1 MNHNNKSSSVLV
13 KTLIA
18 VFSLTFL
25 TLGLYFIYQQTTLEK
40 NCTDRI
46 DGVVVEN
53 YIGRHQHEST
63 TRVNGRVTERSGED
77 RGATAPV
84 IEFVYKGKTY
94 RDTSSVSSY
103 PPKYSEGEH
112 LVIFINPSDST
123 QWYISGD
130 NALKTL
136 GIVFVCIGAVFAAMF
151 LIVLR
156 GGKKDCLK
164 S

>member
-53 YIGRHQHEST
+53 YIRRHQHEST

-77 RGATAPV
+77 RGAAAPV

-130 NALKTL
+130 TALKTL
-136 GIVFVCIGAVFAAMF
+136 GIVFVCIGAVFAAIF

-156 GGKKDCLK
+156 GGKRIV
-164 S
+164 

>member
-53 YIGRHQHEST
+53 
-63 TRVNGRVTERSGED
+63 
-77 RGATAPV
+77 
-84 IEFVYKGKTY
+84 
-94 RDTSSVSSY
+94 
-103 PPKYSEGEH
+103 
-112 LVIFINPSDST
+112 
-123 QWYISGD
+123 
-130 NALKTL
+130 
-136 GIVFVCIGAVFAAMF
+136 
-151 LIVLR
+151 
-156 GGKKDCLK
+156 
-164 S
+164 